1 MFESLKEMGAT
12 PDIIE
17 EFKSQTKNKAKGL
30 EILDVNTLIGLEKME
45 DVFQSEKHMKE
56 YLKFKRKQSN

>member
-17 EFKSQTKNKAKGL
+17 EFKSQTKQKAKGI
-30 EILDVNTLIGLEKME
+30 EILDVNTLMGLDTMT

-56 YLKFKRKQSN
+56 N

>member
-1 MFESLKEMGAT
+1 MYDSLREMGAT

-17 EFKSQTKNKAKGL
+17 EFKSQSKQKTKGL
-30 EILDVNTLIGLEKME
+30 EILDVNTLMGLEQID

-56 YLKFKRKQSN
+56 D